1 MYFVPEI
8 IKEDGRYHAY
18 MSVYTHND
26 VYGVG
31 ETVTQAI
38 RDLQERFTIYNDFT
52 RALNKEQLN
61 YSMFINHDTQNK
73 DRMIYI
79 EPTITY
85 KNSIMTISLTKY
97 HTNLLHTFVD
107 INDCIQK
114 FIDGVDEIN
123 ELHISKNIEMYT

>member
-8 IKEDGRYHAY
+8 IKEDGRYLAY

-52 RALNKEQLN
+52 RALNREQLN
-61 YSMFINHDTQNK
+61 YSMFINHDTCNQ

-85 KNSIMTISLTKY
+85 KDSIMTIGLTKY
-97 HTNLLHTFVD
+97 HTNLLHTFKD
-107 INDCIQK
+107 SNDCIQK

-123 ELHISKNIEMYT
+123 ELHMSKNIEMYT